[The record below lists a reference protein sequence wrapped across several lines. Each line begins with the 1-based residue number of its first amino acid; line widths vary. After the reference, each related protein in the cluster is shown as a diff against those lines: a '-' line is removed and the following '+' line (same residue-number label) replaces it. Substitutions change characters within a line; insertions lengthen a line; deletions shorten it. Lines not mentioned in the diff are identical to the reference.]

1 MCRIGTPLLAMI
13 FALPFLQ
20 HFFGKYS
27 DIVTYVTFVYMRI
40 YRIIIFEIYIFFSFF
55 LYLLCVL
62 YSWFL
67 VVIFHSPAIQTLI
80 MLFKK

>member
-1 MCRIGTPLLAMI
+1 
-13 FALPFLQ
+13 
-20 HFFGKYS
+20 
-27 DIVTYVTFVYMRI
+27 MRI